1 MNTHASPY
9 AKKVIPAGTW
19 TVSTP
24 SGIVEYGFYFYMFY
38 MLLGGVFG
46 LFVNNLASALLVLLV
61 FVCLYEIGSQ
71 AMTVIGLAAFPLG
84 CGVAYT
90 FIQLVLHEESI
101 TETVRPFLL
110 WMLLLFLV
118 QALALREN
126 FLHRF
131 VLVMFFIGLIAL
143 PYLSSY
149 QSGPKGGTMQRAVL
163 DKAIGFSHT
172 NSIAAWY
179 GFCAVYFV
187 VLGITIRTN
196 ALRILYWLMAG
207 VCLYVVA
214 LTVSRGALLA
224 IAIAVVIGGRYLLK
238 DGFIPILIIACFGVI
253 VIELGVFEQT
263 LQFYTTRGSE
273 DTGRIAVWPLIIDSF
288 LDSPLIGVGQAHVG
302 ATPYGRHHV
311 TPHNG
316 FLSLAQS
323 SGVVPLALFI
333 AYWLRA
339 GRAAFQADVG
349 KSPDAVWYLPLLA
362 FTFITV
368 NAGEFTFMEYW
379 AIVSLAIP
387 MTESLRRQ
395 ALDRSVD

>member
-38 MLLGGVFG
+38 MLLGGFFG

-71 AMTVIGLAAFPLG
+71 AMTVIRLAAFPLG

-101 TETVRPFLL
+101 TGTVRPFLL
-110 WMLLLFLV
+110 WMLVLFLV
-118 QALALREN
+118 QSLALRAN

-149 QSGPKGGTMQRAVL
+149 QAETKVGTMQRAVL

-207 VCLYVVA
+207 VCLYVVT

-224 IAIAVVIGGRYLLK
+224 IAIAVVIGGRHLLK
-238 DGFIPILIIACFGVI
+238 NGFIPILILACIGAI

-263 LQFYTTRGSE
+263 AKFYAERGSE

-288 LDSPLIGVGQAHVG
+288 LNSPLIGVGQAHVG

-333 AYWLRA
+333 AYWLSA

-349 KSPDAVWYLPLLA
+349 KSPDAVCYLPLLA

-387 MTESLRRQ
+387 MTEGLRRQ
-395 ALDRSVD
+395 ALDPSVD

>member
-1 MNTHASPY
+1 M
-9 AKKVIPAGTW
+9 
-19 TVSTP
+19 
-24 SGIVEYGFYFYMFY
+24 
-38 MLLGGVFG
+38 
-46 LFVNNLASALLVLLV
+46 
-61 FVCLYEIGSQ
+61 
-71 AMTVIGLAAFPLG
+71 
-84 CGVAYT
+84 
-90 FIQLVLHEESI
+90 
-101 TETVRPFLL
+101 R
-110 WMLLLFLV
+110 
-118 QALALREN
+118 
-126 FLHRF
+126 
-131 VLVMFFIGLIAL
+131 
-143 PYLSSY
+143 
-149 QSGPKGGTMQRAVL
+149 RAVL
-163 DKAIGFSHT
+163 ERGIGFGQT
-172 NSIAAWY
+172 NEMGAWY

-207 VCLYVVA
+207 VCLYVVT

-224 IAIAVVIGGRYLLK
+224 SAVAIVIGGRHLLK
-238 DGFIPILIIACFGVI
+238 NGFIPILILACIGVI

-263 LQFYTTRGSE
+263 VHLYTARGSE
-273 DTGRIAVWPLIIDSF
+273 DTGRLAVWPLLIDSF
-288 LDSPLIGVGQAHVG
+288 LNSPLIGVGQAHVG
-302 ATPYGRHHV
+302 ATPEGRHFV

-349 KSPDAVWYLPLLA
+349 KSPDAVCYLPLLA

-395 ALDRSVD
+395 ALVPSL